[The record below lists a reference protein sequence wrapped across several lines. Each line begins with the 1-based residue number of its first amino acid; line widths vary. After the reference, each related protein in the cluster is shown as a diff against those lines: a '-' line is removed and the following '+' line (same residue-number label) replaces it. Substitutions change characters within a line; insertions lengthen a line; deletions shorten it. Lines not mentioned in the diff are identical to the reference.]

1 MLLSVLFLFFLQS
14 VSSVT
19 YSSSVQNSSKPV
31 ILLGGLFPVH
41 KNEDN
46 FCGEILDLGVQR
58 LEAMVLASRLIN
70 NSPQLL
76 PGVELGFEIR
86 DTCVHPNFALEESLS
101 YVRDRGGDNGT
112 LPGISGVVGAASSG
126 VSIVVA
132 NLLRLFS
139 TPQISYASTAKILS
153 DKTRFDYF
161 FRTVPPDSLQA
172 RAMAAIIEEFGW
184 TYVHAIYSDDA
195 YGSEGIRAFF
205 DELAGPKNRSK
216 VCIASTI
223 EIPHGVTTPSMFDNA
238 VNELDGEWTGNS
250 SVVVLFG
257 QLSTATNMLTAVR
270 KRDSLEPGF
279 AKRFTWI
286 GSDAWGDQLPVE
298 YHPIARGMISVSP
311 KATVSSEF
319 DEYFTSLNPRS
330 YRVNPWFTEYW
341 KTFFNCTFDNSSASG
356 QLCDPEQQ
364 VISPETGYTQNSK
377 VTFTI
382 DAVYAFAYA
391 IHDMISKR
399 CIGSQLCP
407 EVTDKR
413 SGGVAIRGELLL
425 EYLKNTSFPGKSA
438 EKIEFDSSGD
448 EQGDFVI
455 KNLKRTVGTN
465 RFFYES
471 VGTWSPL
478 SDLNFYR
485 EIEWNGDV
493 NEVPFSVCSLPCGG
507 GDFPEPIPGESDC
520 CWQCRPCLGETL
532 VSTGQAC
539 FECEI
544 GFKPNKKKTECIE
557 IIPTFLMWHS
567 PWSIIIVLVT
577 LCGMIATG
585 IISVVIVTCR
595 KHPLIK
601 ASSRELSAVMLI
613 GLGLCYFLPF
623 LFIAKPSIPVCTLRR
638 FSVGVAFAICYSA
651 VLVRANRIF
660 RIFNRA
666 KVSLQP
672 PPLISPQSQVLFTAI
687 LVAVQVAISVVW
699 LTVEYPTVSVV
710 YSGFDAELVCGGSP
724 IAGFFVYLGYNFL
737 LLGVSCFYG
746 FKSRKIPQTFNETK
760 LINVTLFST
769 IILWI
774 GLAPAYFATGIFG
787 SIYQTL
793 ALILG
798 IILGATIMFSILF
811 LSKMYFLFS
820 ERRKEIKECN
830 EMTKAR
836 NNSLYPS
843 PYPPNEQGTTSRKK
857 KFSMDLLGK

>member
-1 MLLSVLFLFFLQS
+1 MLLSVLFYFFLQS
-14 VSSVT
+14 ASLT
-19 YSSSVQNSSKPV
+19 YSSEQSSSKPV

-58 LEAMVLASRLIN
+58 LEAMVLATRLIN
-70 NSPQLL
+70 DSPQLL

-101 YVRDRGGDNGT
+101 YVRDRGGHNGT

-195 YGSEGIRAFF
+195 YGSEGIKAFF
-205 DELAGPKNRSK
+205 DELIGQNRTRICVASR
-216 VCIASTI
+216 IA
-223 EIPHGVTTPSMFDNA
+223 IPHGITSPSVFDNA
-238 VNELDGEWTGNS
+238 VEELDGEWTGNS

-257 QLSTATNMLTAVR
+257 QLSTATDMLRAVR
-270 KRDSLEPGF
+270 KRDGLEPGF

-298 YHPIARGMISVSP
+298 FHPIARGMISVSP
-311 KATVSSEF
+311 KATVSGEF
-319 DEYFTSLNPRS
+319 DEYFTSLNPQS
-330 YRVNPWFTEYW
+330 YLANPWFVEYW
-341 KTFFNCTFDNSSASG
+341 ETFFDCSFNNRSG
-356 QLCDPEQQ
+356 SQLCDPEQQ
-364 VISPETGYTQNSK
+364 VISPENGYTQNSK

-382 DAVYAFAYA
+382 DAVFAFAYA
-391 IHDMISKR
+391 IHDMITKR
-399 CIGSQLCP
+399 CTGNQLCS

-425 EYLKNTSFPGKSA
+425 EYLKKISFPGKSS

-465 RFFYES
+465 RFFYDTI
-471 VGTWSPL
+471 GTWSPL
-478 SDLNFYR
+478 TDLNLYGD
-485 EIEWNGDV
+485 IEWNGDV
-493 NEVPFSVCSLPCGG
+493 NEVPLSACSLPCKG
-507 GDFPEPIPGESDC
+507 GDFPDPIPGESDC
-520 CWQCRPCLGETL
+520 CWQCRPCLGEML
-532 VSTGQAC
+532 VSTGEAC

-544 GFKPNKKKTECIE
+544 GFKPDKKKTECIK
-557 IIPTFLMWHS
+557 IVPAFLMWHS
-567 PWSIIIVLVT
+567 PWSIVIVLVT

-585 IISVVIVTCR
+585 LISIVIVTCR
-595 KHPLIK
+595 THPLIK
-601 ASSRELSAVMLI
+601 ASSRELSAVMLT
-613 GLGLCYFLPF
+613 GLALCYFLPF
-623 LFIAKPSIPVCTLRR
+623 LFIAKPSIPICSLRR
-638 FSVGVAFAICYSA
+638 FGVGVAFAICYSA
-651 VLVRANRIF
+651 VLVKANRIF

-666 KVSLQP
+666 EASLQP
-672 PPLISPQSQVLFTAI
+672 PPLISPQSQVLFTGL

-699 LTVEYPTVSVV
+699 LTVEHPSVSVV

-737 LLGVSCFYG
+737 LLGISCFYG

-760 LINVTLFST
+760 LINVMLFST

-798 IILGATIMFSILF
+798 IILGATIMFAILF
-811 LSKMYFLFS
+811 LSKMYYLFS
-820 ERRKEIKECN
+820 DRRKVIKECN
-830 EMTKAR
+830 EMMNAR
-836 NNSLYPS
+836 NNSAQYS
-843 PYPPNEQGTTSRKK
+843 PTEHGTNFAANRKK
-857 KFSMDLLGK
+857 RFSMDLLGK